1 MANYMAT
8 GAAEQPEAELQ
19 ASALKTQ
26 RCSHLLITEE
36 TIQPYVQVKTCGHCG
51 VMISYLTTFF

>member
-1 MANYMAT
+1 MANYTAT

-26 RCSHLLITEE
+26 HSFHL
-36 TIQPYVQVKTCGHCG
+36 
-51 VMISYLTTFF
+51 MIGEGGRPDIHDTADNIDVCMLVL